1 MATRELMAE
10 RRRAQLVETAC
21 QCILEK
27 GYRNFTLQDVTDR
40 LGLSKGS
47 LYHHFETKE
56 ELLLAVLDHL
66 IHGWDQVIEK
76 KLEGLEGAE
85 EKLSA
90 LLEASFEIGRD
101 EVSYQVLVDFWGEMD
116 QNQAFREANTAFYAR
131 YRHQIA
137 EIIEEGI
144 QDGVF
149 RQVDSAIAASM
160 ILALI
165 DGFSL
170 QWMFDAQA
178 FQMERAWKACEA
190 FVFCHLAGLYGRE
203 DSVQKGQR
211 QGRSGKKRSSS

>member
-1 MATRELMAE
+1 MATRELMVE
-10 RRRAQLVETAC
+10 KRRAQLIETAC

-27 GYRNFTLQDVTDR
+27 GYRNFTLQDITDR

-66 IHGWDQVIEK
+66 IRGWDRVIEN
-76 KLEGLEGAE
+76 KLEGVEGAE

-101 EVSYQVLVDFWGEMD
+101 GVSYQILVDFWGEMD
-116 QNQAFREANTAFYAR
+116 HNQAFREANAAFYAR
-131 YRHQIA
+131 YRSQVA

-144 QDGVF
+144 QEETF
-149 RQVDSAIAASM
+149 RPLDSSMAASM
-160 ILALI
+160 VLALI

-170 QWMFDAQA
+170 QWMFDPRA
-178 FQMERAWKACEA
+178 FGMEKAWKSCEA
-190 FVFCHLAGLYGRE
+190 FVFCHLAGLYDREVPGRAPRRR
-203 DSVQKGQR
+203 D
-211 QGRSGKKRSSS
+211 RSGKNGS

>member
-1 MATRELMAE
+1 MATRELMGE
-10 RRRAQLVETAC
+10 KRRAQLIETAC

-66 IHGWDQVIEK
+66 IRGWDRVIEK
-76 KLEGLEGAE
+76 KLEGVAGSE

-90 LLEASFEIGRD
+90 LLEAGFEIGRD
-101 EVSYQVLVDFWGEMD
+101 GVSYLILVDFWGEMD
-116 QNQAFREANTAFYAR
+116 HNQAFREANSAFYVR
-131 YRHQIA
+131 YRRQIA

-144 QDGVF
+144 QEGTF
-149 RQVDSAIAASM
+149 RQLDSSMAASM
-160 ILALI
+160 VLALI

-170 QWMFDAQA
+170 QRMFDPQA
-178 FQMERAWKACEA
+178 FGMEKAWKACEA
-190 FVFCHLAGLYGRE
+190 FVFCHLAGLYDRPVPVRSTRHRE
-203 DSVQKGQR
+203 
-211 QGRSGKKRSSS
+211 RSGENGS